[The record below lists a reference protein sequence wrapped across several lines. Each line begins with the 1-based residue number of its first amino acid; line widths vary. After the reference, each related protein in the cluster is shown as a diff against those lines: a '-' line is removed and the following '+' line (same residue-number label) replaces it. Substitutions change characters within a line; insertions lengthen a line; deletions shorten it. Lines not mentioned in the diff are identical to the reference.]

1 MWNFSFRV
9 RKQKIDRY
17 GLAPIELT
25 ININSKRS
33 VIQLPMKVQPDEFN
47 RLRASKRANYIN
59 TYCEQERVKVYRTVT
74 QLQTMGYEVTT
85 EAVKNILRNG
95 YTACSYRISDLRDD
109 YIKILRKRVG
119 VDLTEGVFKKYE
131 RVMQRA
137 IDHLQNKECKNITNA
152 DMKSLATEMRSTLQ
166 ESTFAN
172 QWVIAKTFFTFG
184 IHNKH
189 IADTN
194 LFATIKVSKK
204 AKAVDYLTVEE
215 VEQIRSAEYS
225 KEALRRVADFAILEI
240 NLGLAY
246 CDLVS
251 IKKEDIIEEGNMR
264 YIKKNRMKTN
274 AEYISIITDEALH
287 ILEKYDYDISI
298 SNQCY
303 NRFLKQVGKEAGIE
317 KKLHSHLFRHT
328 FAHHQLNERHLNLAT
343 VSKLLGHTNLKQT
356 QHYCQKHTSTILE
369 EFALANSI

>member
-59 TYCEQERVKVYRTVT
+59 TYCEQERIKVYRTVT

-166 ESTFAN
+166 KSTFAN
-172 QWVIAKTFFTFG
+172 QCKT
-184 IHNKH
+184 K
-189 IADTN
+189 
-194 LFATIKVSKK
+194 
-204 AKAVDYLTVEE
+204 
-215 VEQIRSAEYS
+215 
-225 KEALRRVADFAILEI
+225 
-240 NLGLAY
+240 
-246 CDLVS
+246 
-251 IKKEDIIEEGNMR
+251 
-264 YIKKNRMKTN
+264 
-274 AEYISIITDEALH
+274 
-287 ILEKYDYDISI
+287 
-298 SNQCY
+298 
-303 NRFLKQVGKEAGIE
+303 
-317 KKLHSHLFRHT
+317 
-328 FAHHQLNERHLNLAT
+328 
-343 VSKLLGHTNLKQT
+343 
-356 QHYCQKHTSTILE
+356 
-369 EFALANSI
+369 